1 MAGKTRNTRT
11 IIANCALSADTIA
24 HAVCNF
30 FRCFIDPRLFDRNLD
45 FAVRE
50 WARRDD
56 AVRLRIDATDRGRLG
71 AVSSMFE
78 RHGYSPREAEVR
90 ARILYFMQL
99 GYHALDVREP
109 TSERMA
115 RLEG

>member
-1 MAGKTRNTRT
+1 MTREEWLTAARDVLVGDGVTEAKILGLSQRLDVSRSSFYWYFRNREHLLRELLDGRENRNTRA

-30 FRCFIDPRLFDRNLD
+30 FRCFIDPRLFDRDLD

-56 AVRLRIDATDRGRLG
+56 ASG
-71 AVSSMFE
+71 
-78 RHGYSPREAEVR
+78 
-90 ARILYFMQL
+90 
-99 GYHALDVREP
+99 
-109 TSERMA
+109 
-115 RLEG
+115 